1 MTRFAEAEQ
10 TEHFDSGLVLTFCT
24 ASKRWPLAH
33 SYS

>member
-1 MTRFAEAEQ
+1 MIRFAEAEQ
-10 TEHFDSGLVLTFCT
+10 TEHFDRGLFFTFCM